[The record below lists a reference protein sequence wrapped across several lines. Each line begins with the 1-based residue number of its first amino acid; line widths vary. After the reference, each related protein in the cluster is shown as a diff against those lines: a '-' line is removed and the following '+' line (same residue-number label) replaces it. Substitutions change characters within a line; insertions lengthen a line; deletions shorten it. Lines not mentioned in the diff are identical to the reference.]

1 MPITLHPKKLLDASL
16 MMHQTK
22 SQITSQACQHCIT
35 CASLNAVFNADPIN
49 RHKNNH
55 GGLRPLCTTYRHD
68 YVLLIGNTKGG
79 VGKTTIAVNL
89 AIARALA
96 GRDVWLIDG
105 DRQGTAQTA
114 ISIRAEAGHTP
125 GIACATYPDGP
136 TLRAQVQQQ
145 AAKFDDVV
153 IDAGGRDSTAL
164 RAALVLSDVLLVPF
178 QPRSYDVWALNDIAA
193 LVDEARSVRDGLRC
207 FAVLNCADPGEHST
221 DNAEA
226 AAAVAEVPQFE
237 YLPTP
242 LRRRKAFSNAAGA
255 GQCVLEI
262 KPQDGKASAELD
274 ALISALF

>member
-1 MPITLHPKKLLDASL
+1 MIVT
-16 MMHQTK
+16 
-22 SQITSQACQHCIT
+22 
-35 CASLNAVFNADPIN
+35 V
-49 RHKNNH
+49 
-55 GGLRPLCTTYRHD
+55 
-68 YVLLIGNTKGG
+68 GNTKGG
-79 VGKTTIAVNL
+79 VGKTTLAVNL

-114 ISIRAEAGHTP
+114 ISIRAEAGHSP

-136 TLRAQVQQQ
+136 TLRGQVQQQ
-145 AAKFDDVV
+145 GSKFDDII

-221 DNAEA
+221 DNADA
-226 AAAVAEVPQFE
+226 AAAVAEVSQFE

-242 LRRRKAFSNAAGA
+242 IRRRKAFANAAGA
-255 GQCVLEI
+255 GQSVLEI
-262 KPQDGKASAELD
+262 KPQDAKASAEIN

>member
-1 MPITLHPKKLLDASL
+1 MIIT
-16 MMHQTK
+16 
-22 SQITSQACQHCIT
+22 
-35 CASLNAVFNADPIN
+35 
-49 RHKNNH
+49 
-55 GGLRPLCTTYRHD
+55 
-68 YVLLIGNTKGG
+68 IGNTKGG
-79 VGKTTIAVNL
+79 VGKTTLAVNL

-105 DRQGTAQTA
+105 DRQGTAQMA
-114 ISIRAEAGHTP
+114 ISIRADAGRSP

-145 AAKFDDVV
+145 ASKFDDII

-193 LVDEARSVRDGLRC
+193 LVDEVRSVRDGLRAL
-207 FAVLNCADPGEHST
+207 AVLNCADPGESST
-221 DNAEA
+221 DNIEA

-242 LRRRKAFSNAAGA
+242 IRRRKSFSNAAGA
-255 GQCVLEI
+255 GLSVLEI
-262 KPQDGKASAELD
+262 KPADKKASDELN
-274 ALISALF
+274 ALLAALF

>member
-1 MPITLHPKKLLDASL
+1 MIIT
-16 MMHQTK
+16 
-22 SQITSQACQHCIT
+22 
-35 CASLNAVFNADPIN
+35 V
-49 RHKNNH
+49 
-55 GGLRPLCTTYRHD
+55 
-68 YVLLIGNTKGG
+68 GNTKGG
-79 VGKTTIAVNL
+79 VGKTTLAVNL
-89 AIARALA
+89 AIARALV

-114 ISIRAEAGHTP
+114 ISIRAEAGHSP

-136 TLRAQVQQQ
+136 TLRGQVQQQ
-145 AAKFDDVV
+145 GSKFDDII

-221 DNAEA
+221 DNADA
-226 AAAVAEVPQFE
+226 AAAVAEVSQFE

-242 LRRRKAFSNAAGA
+242 IRRRKAFANAAGA
-255 GQCVLEI
+255 GQSVLEI
-262 KPQDGKASAELD
+262 KPQDAKASAEIN